1 MYSLNVYVPEVPP
14 FNHSI
19 PFTININVPIPT
31 TTTPPVVSTSD
42 GEIGDLDTTIII
54 VVVVLLIVI
63 IIGLIIMGVMC
74 WRRRSKQSISSTS
87 EPQSK

>member
-1 MYSLNVYVPEVPP
+1 MYHLNTYVPEVPP

-19 PFTININVPIPT
+19 PFTININVPIPS
-31 TTTPPVVSTSD
+31 TTPPVVSTSD

-63 IIGLIIMGVMC
+63 IIGLIILGVMC
-74 WRRRSKQSISSTS
+74 WRRRSEQSISSTS